1 MEKINDKY
9 KALYSIFYEDTCKT
23 ILPLVDGKNIAYHQ
37 RDLGN
42 RLNDLLFQEREGH
55 KSKFYEKTITT
66 KTGEYGSNTDKS
78 FSSHD
83 DFDKTISLISNKLFK
98 YRRWGDSYFAQVSTT
113 FSLSYTDHRPRI
125 GSTIGGEIPSQFE
138 TPGEL
143 RIERSLEFGEYNSL
157 WISKIINDYRYKQG
171 NILNGGH
178 TKNHITIDQNI
189 KINLEDE
196 FGSIKN
202 TSIRNRSNY
211 DRSMISWCNEYLF
224 SKYREMANII
234 PEQIELVNT
243 PQINGNKELM
253 RSIEH
258 ILI

>member
-125 GSTIGGEIPSQFE
+125 GSTIGGEMLHLLDF
-138 TPGEL
+138 
-143 RIERSLEFGEYNSL
+143 
-157 WISKIINDYRYKQG
+157 
-171 NILNGGH
+171 NGGQFLDGALH
-178 TKNHITIDQNI
+178 VF
-189 KINLEDE
+189 LCPARSCALASVAE
-196 FGSIKN
+196 F
-202 TSIRNRSNY
+202 
-211 DRSMISWCNEYLF
+211 
-224 SKYREMANII
+224 
-234 PEQIELVNT
+234 
-243 PQINGNKELM
+243 
-253 RSIEH
+253 
-258 ILI
+258 